1 MVSVTTAKLPSL
13 NAYLSL
19 FTHTHTHIHMHH
31 HTQAGRFG
39 QLTYMRVYQ
48 GGLRKGDSI
57 SNTRTRKKVKV
68 SRLVRMHSDEMEV
81 CRVRCVRVRVCG
93 DDGMCE

>member
-1 MVSVTTAKLPSL
+1 
-13 NAYLSL
+13 
-19 FTHTHTHIHMHH
+19 
-31 HTQAGRFG
+31 
-39 QLTYMRVYQ
+39 MRVYQ

-81 CRVRCVRVRVCG
+81 CGVRGEGSEGVSVRLMGG
-93 DDGMCE
+93 DG